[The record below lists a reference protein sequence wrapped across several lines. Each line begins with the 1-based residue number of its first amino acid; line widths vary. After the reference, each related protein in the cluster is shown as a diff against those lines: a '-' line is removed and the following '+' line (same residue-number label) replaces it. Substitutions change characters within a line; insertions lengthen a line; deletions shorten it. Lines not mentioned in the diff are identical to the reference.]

1 MRLLMGN
8 LISLYRESRDN
19 KMESG
24 VGRRETM
31 IWNPESG
38 VGNRESKG
46 TQRPLYLFVIANHIS
61 VVALMIVVAL
71 DNLAT

>member
-1 MRLLMGN
+1 MMIKEMRLLMGN

-38 VGNRESKG
+38 IGSQKALNARS
-46 TQRPLYLFVIANHIS
+46 IS
-61 VVALMIVVAL
+61 SS
-71 DNLAT
+71 

>member
-1 MRLLMGN
+1 MMIKEMRLLMGN
-8 LISLYRESRDN
+8 LIFLYRESRDN
-19 KMESG
+19 DM
-24 VGRRETM
+24 
-31 IWNPESG
+31 ESG

-46 TQRPLYLFVIANHIS
+46 TQRPLYLFVVANHIS